1 MHKSISERIENDYRF
16 QAFGYKN
23 VINNILKEIDIIR
36 KERKKENNIFEEK
49 IKSLRNELSCENENN
64 KQYKIKIFKNVYLN
78 NNNINNNNKKLRNK
92 MINKRPLSS
101 KQKPKKNYKGGNKRN
116 NINNINID
124 YYLNKYKYKSM
135 PKIIRNKL
143 KKNTTTKKIDK
154 NKGNYFLL
162 YKQNLI
168 DKINQLNKENKLI
181 EKKYKNIPMSN
192 QRLIEIINIKSNIKP
207 KNISFEHINYKK
219 NSSTIKKNINQ
230 ISNNYIDELLYECIG
245 ELMYIENQNSEKNQK
260 ERFKKA
266 LNNTHKIIEDYI
278 QREKDILLKH
288 KKENNE
294 IKYGIKNLQI
304 KNINQYPSKR
314 KIQIEISNDIIEK
327 CNIYQEKFL
336 EYMILKGSFY
346 SDYNIFKI
354 YDLFIDEISQIIMDE
369 EINKFIIKTDSIV
382 DNICNDEI
390 KEIIQ

>member
-1 MHKSISERIENDYRF
+1 M
-16 QAFGYKN
+16 
-23 VINNILKEIDIIR
+23 
-36 KERKKENNIFEEK
+36 
-49 IKSLRNELSCENENN
+49 
-64 KQYKIKIFKNVYLN
+64 KNVYLN
-78 NNNINNNNKKLRNK
+78 NNNNNNKKLRNK
-92 MINKRPLSS
+92 NDNKRSLSS
-101 KQKPKKNYKGGNKRN
+101 KHKRKKNYKGGNKRN
-116 NINNINID
+116 NIKNINID

-143 KKNTTTKKIDK
+143 KKNTTTKKSDK
-154 NKGNYFLL
+154 NKGNYFQL

-230 ISNNYIDELLYECIG
+230 ISNNIIDELLYECIG

-294 IKYGIKNLQI
+294 IKYGTKNLQI

-354 YDLFIDEISQIIMDE
+354 YDLFIDEMSQIIMGE
-369 EINKFIIKTDSIV
+369 EINNFIIKTDSIV